1 MHQTRFSCP
10 STKKNTTYHIRKMFA
25 CSKVIFGLAY
35 LVMSQAGYLNG
46 GLEES
51 YGGGGFEGGHSIG
64 LQGGY
69 EGGYGGG
76 HEDIYEHPRYKFNYA
91 VHDPHTGDEK
101 QQYEERDGDEV
112 KGSYSLKEADGTTR
126 VVEYQ
131 ADKHNGFNAVV
142 HKIGEPKPHLGGS
155 GFESGYGGHHY

>member
-1 MHQTRFSCP
+1 MDDNYIIEKIT
-10 STKKNTTYHIRKMFA
+10 
-25 CSKVIFGLAY
+25 LA
-35 LVMSQAGYLNG
+35 LCCVALANAGYLGG
-46 GLEES
+46 GLDEG
-51 YGGGGFEGGHSIG
+51 YG
-64 LQGGY
+64 GGY

-76 HEDIYEHPRYKFNYA
+76 YEGVALQGGYGGHDGGHEEINEHPKYKFNYA

-126 VVEYQ
+126 VVEYK

-142 HKIGEPKPHLGGS
+142 HKIGEPKQQIESYGG
-155 GFESGYGGHHY
+155 EYGGHHY